1 MHILISFYFVSN
13 NFVFEILYLN
23 HLILS
28 FFINYQ
34 FKCFEIDNIYLYIYI
49 VLLCTYQ
56 NSSFLEKF
64 EFFYNFLIC
73 PTSNFSHFILQN

>member
-34 FKCFEIDNIYLYIYI
+34 FKCFEIDNIYLYIY
-49 VLLCTYQ
+49 C
-56 NSSFLEKF
+56 
-64 EFFYNFLIC
+64 
-73 PTSNFSHFILQN
+73 FIMYISKLFIFRKV